1 MTADGN
7 DDNVDAVDDDGGE
20 GRCCFT
26 ALGFSDSWSDSDS
39 EEQVYSPSQFDDDD
53 DDGESILAVVVSS
66 SIGESGRS

>member
-39 EEQVYSPSQFDDDD
+39 EEEQVYSS
-53 DDGESILAVVVSS
+53 
-66 SIGESGRS
+66 